1 MAATRLVSDELATR
15 LEAALQERLEEMVR
29 LVVAERLP
37 DIQERLREGA
47 QAQLRQSIQDVLAT
61 ERSTHQ
67 T

>member
-37 DIQERLREGA
+37 DIQERLREDA